1 MGKIGS
7 KDVVER
13 QLYETPDDLSIPDF
27 LRRPFIPATATV
39 LPELPGRS
47 SGAEPKSR
55 LPISLRCNLA

>member
-27 LRRPFIPATATV
+27 LRRPFIPAAPTV
-39 LPELPGRS
+39 PPELPARS

-55 LPISLRCNLA
+55 LPISVRCNLA

>member
-7 KDVVER
+7 KDIVER

-39 LPELPGRS
+39 PELPARS

-55 LPISLRCNLA
+55 LPISVRCNLA